1 MFAKVYCV
9 ERAKNNRQKLIPACF
24 CIASKRYPPESNQE
38 LQELFQ
44 QIASSSSP
52 DHYKHSVLYYFLKDI
67 SQSKAHSSE
76 DFAKTSYLPEKYKT
90 FVDGIWYLDRLKF
103 EVCCCNQVL
112 RLY

>member
-1 MFAKVYCV
+1 MLILVY
-9 ERAKNNRQKLIPACF
+9 L

-44 QIASSSSP
+44 QIACGSSP
-52 DHYKHSVLYYFLKDI
+52 NHYKHSVLYYLLKDL

-76 DFAKTSYLPEKYKT
+76 DFAKTSYLPDKYKT

-103 EVCCCNQVL
+103 EVSVCYHVL
-112 RLY
+112 RL